1 MLVKNIFMELRS
13 RLRSCNVYIT
23 TNVDFKKECNL
34 KISIQSN
41 CIVLNYYDNGDSMK
55 RRDSLSSIESLSDFS
70 EEESDIECMI
80 PIQDFCFIKPNSM
93 SCLKIEKNTISFRV
107 LTEPKNG
114 GNFYAEYISIEENKE
129 IKVEKINVNL
139 KTETEVKF
147 LCANC
152 SNVISDNFVKFDRI
166 LELPS
171 TNMDMSEWFCHG
183 HGHSHDPDHGHPSQ
197 DMLKPKKL
205 DFLHRLTF
213 FVVNNNI
220 LSEKVNKFNS
230 KRTVYHCNRCLA
242 WLGLKSKD
250 TVKLYNADIKIHDNN
265 TDRHVFSHKNSI
277 DNISIDDFIYTIEC
291 ITREFNLGLQYTM
304 MCKIVL
310 ECTMSATT
318 KQYLLIWIMDRELQV
333 LRNVEN
339 ENQNDKVTLQSSFLT
354 KILYKIENEMT
365 DEVENWLSDPTV
377 VSTDISKSMFC
388 QGISHLEHMSLK
400 IPESFRYTNGYC
412 ISYLKA

>member
-34 KISIQSN
+34 KISIQSD
-41 CIVLNYYDNGDSMK
+41 CIVLNYYDNEDTLK
-55 RRDSLSSIESLSDFS
+55 RRDSLSSIESLSDYS
-70 EEESDIECMI
+70 EEESDITCMI
-80 PIQDFCFIKPNSM
+80 PIQDFCFIIPNSM

-114 GNFYAEYISIEENKE
+114 GNFYAEYISVETENKE
-129 IKVEKINVNL
+129 IKVEKMNVNL
-139 KTETEVKF
+139 KTESDVKF

-152 SNVISDNFVKFDRI
+152 SNIISDNFVKFDRI

-171 TNMDMSEWFCHG
+171 TNLDMSEWFCHG
-183 HGHSHDPDHGHPSQ
+183 HGHGHGHTSQ
-197 DMLKPKKL
+197 KDVLKPKKL

-242 WLGLKSKD
+242 WLGLKNKD
-250 TVKLYNADIKIHDNN
+250 TVKLYNADIKILDNN
-265 TDRHVFSHKNSI
+265 IEKHVFSHNNSI
-277 DNISIDDFIYTIEC
+277 DDVSADDFIYTIESM
-291 ITREFNLGLQYTM
+291 TREFNLGLQYTM

-310 ECTMSATT
+310 ECTMSATK
-318 KQYLLIWIMDRELQV
+318 KQYLLIWVMDRELQV
-333 LRNVEN
+333 LRNIEN
-339 ENQNDKVTLQSSFLT
+339 KNENDKVMLQSSFLT
-354 KILYKIENEMT
+354 KILYKIESEMN
-365 DEVENWLSDPTV
+365 DEVETWLSDPTV

-388 QGISHLEHMSLK
+388 KGIDHLEHMSLK
-400 IPESFRYTNGYC
+400 IPECFRYTNGYC